1 MTNKLKLTSALVA
14 GSLVG
19 LVATSANA
27 QTYYKDGISGNLAI
41 SYIAQK
47 AENKAASYR
56 GFGKESQFNLAASG
70 SLNNGWNY
78 KAGTSIEMDGNDGIA
93 TPVTGTTSN
102 AGFADSAIA
111 VKHLQGQ
118 QAENTFIDFINGNTT
133 ISIGADHMNFTDT
146 NITNI
151 VGFGYIAADGVN
163 NAKGLYPQ
171 NVSTYSAFGIGA
183 VQNTGIGKFAI
194 NYTPSTSKAA
204 SANDIFNVVNQ
215 RSVGQAESAY
225 EINYAGNLGLNGL
238 TVIAGYVSSQR
249 LAVGNTADATSSRIG
264 AKYNFGQFTVAA
276 DRSRETNMQDMTGF
290 TAAQGGTQKIS
301 GDSVGVAY
309 AINKELSVGAT
320 YAEAKNDLK
329 TTYPKIESTTILAV
343 GYNLGPV
350 SVQGQYKNAQNVA
363 GQSANDG
370 QSLSFYVNTNF

>member
-27 QTYYKDGISGNLAI
+27 QTYYKDGISGNLAL

-47 AENKAASYR
+47 SENKVNSYR

-70 SLNNGWNY
+70 ALNNGWNY

-93 TPVTGTTSN
+93 TASTGTSSN
-102 AGFADSAIA
+102 SGNADSAIA

-146 NITNI
+146 NITNL
-151 VGFGYIAADGVN
+151 VGFGYIAAEGVN

-183 VQNTGIGKFAI
+183 VQNTGLGKFAI
-194 NYTPSTSKAA
+194 NYTPSSSKAA
-204 SANDIFNVVNQ
+204 SANDIFNVVNSK
-215 RSVGQAESAY
+215 SVGQNESAY
-225 EINYAGNLGLNGL
+225 EINYSGNLGLNGL
-238 TVIAGYVSSQR
+238 TVIAGYTNAQR
-249 LAVGNTADATSSRIG
+249 LAVGNSADATSTRIG
-264 AKYNFGQFTVAA
+264 AKYNFGSFTVAA
-276 DRSRETNMQDMTGF
+276 DRSRETNMQDMTAF
-290 TAAQGGTQKIS
+290 AASQKIS

>member
-27 QTYYKDGISGNLAI
+27 QTYYKDGISGNLAL

-47 AENKAASYR
+47 AENKANSYR

-70 SLNNGWNY
+70 ALNNGWNY
-78 KAGTSIEMDGNDGIA
+78 KAGTSIEMDGNDGIT
-93 TPVTGTTSN
+93 TPVTGTTN
-102 AGFADSAIA
+102 NQGNADSAIA

-151 VGFGYIAADGVN
+151 VGFGYISADGVN

-194 NYTPSTSKAA
+194 NYTPSSSKAA
-204 SANDIFNVVNQ
+204 SANDIFNVVNA

-225 EINYAGNLGLNGL
+225 EINYSGNLGLNGL
-238 TVIAGYVSSQR
+238 TVIAGYTNAQR
-249 LAVGNTADATSSRIG
+249 LAVGNSADATSTRIG
-264 AKYNFGQFTVAA
+264 AKYNFGSFTVAA
-276 DRSRETNMQDMTGF
+276 DRSRETNMQDMTAF
-290 TAAQGGTQKIS
+290 SAAQKIS

-309 AINKELSVGAT
+309 AINKDLSVGAT

>member
-14 GSLVG
+14 GSVMG

-27 QTYYKDGISGNLAI
+27 QTYYKDGISGNLAL

-47 AENKAASYR
+47 AENKANSYR

-70 SLNNGWNY
+70 ALNNGWNY
-78 KAGTSIEMDGNDGIA
+78 KAGTSIEMDGNDGITTA
-93 TPVTGTTSN
+93 KINTTNTG
-102 AGFADSAIA
+102 DSASA
-111 VKHLQGQ
+111 LTVAHLQGQ

-146 NITNI
+146 NLTNI
-151 VGFGYIAADGVN
+151 VGFGYISADGVN

-183 VQNTGIGKFAI
+183 VQNTGLGKFAI
-194 NYTPSTSKAA
+194 NYTPSSSKAA
-204 SANDIFNVVNQ
+204 SANDIFNVVNSK
-215 RSVGQAESAY
+215 SVGQAESAY

-238 TVIAGYVSSQR
+238 TVIAGYVSAQR
-249 LAVGNTADATSSRIG
+249 LAVANTADATSSRIA
-264 AKYNFGQFTVAA
+264 AKYNFGSFTVAA
-276 DRSRETNMQDMTGF
+276 DRSRETNMQDMSGF
-290 TAAQGGTQKIS
+290 TQAQGAMKLN

-320 YAEAKNDLK
+320 YAEAKNDNK
-329 TTYPKIESTTILAV
+329 VSFPKIESTTILAV

-350 SVQGQYKNAQNVA
+350 SVQGQYKNAQNVS
-363 GQSANDG
+363 GNGANDG

>member
-27 QTYYKDGISGNLAI
+27 QTYYKDGISGNLAL

-47 AENKAASYR
+47 SENKVNSYR

-70 SLNNGWNY
+70 ALNNGWNY
-78 KAGTSIEMDGNDGIA
+78 KAGTSIEMDGNDGITTA
-93 TPVTGTTSN
+93 ATGTTSN
-102 AGFADSAIA
+102 AGSDASALTVA
-111 VKHLQGQ
+111 HFQGQ

-171 NVSTYSAFGIGA
+171 NVSAYSAFGFGA
-183 VQNTGIGKFAI
+183 VQNTGLGKFAI
-194 NYTPSTSKAA
+194 NYLPSATKAA
-204 SANDIFNVVNQ
+204 SANDIFNVVN
-215 RSVGQAESAY
+215 SKAVGQAESAY
-225 EINYAGNLGLNGL
+225 EINYSGNLGLNGL
-238 TVIAGYVSSQR
+238 TVIAGYTNSQR
-249 LAVGNTADATSSRIG
+249 LAVGNSADATSTRIG
-264 AKYNFGQFTVAA
+264 AKYNFGSFTVAA
-276 DRSRETNMQDMTGF
+276 DRSRETNMQDMSGF
-290 TAAQGGTQKIS
+290 TSTQGAMKLS

-320 YAEAKNDLK
+320 YAEAKNDNK
-329 TTYPKIESTTILAV
+329 VTYPKIESTTILAV

-350 SVQGQYKNAQNVA
+350 SVQGQYKNAQNVSGIA
-363 GQSANDG
+363 ANDG

>member
-27 QTYYKDGISGNLAI
+27 QTYYKDGISGNLAL

-47 AENKAASYR
+47 SETKSASYR

-70 SLNNGWNY
+70 ALNNGWNY

-93 TPVTGTTSN
+93 TASTGTTSN
-102 AGFADSAIA
+102 SGNADSAIA

-183 VQNTGIGKFAI
+183 VQNTGLGKFAI
-194 NYTPSTSKAA
+194 NYTPSSSKAA
-204 SANDIFNVVNQ
+204 SANDIFNVVNSK
-215 RSVGQAESAY
+215 SVGQAESAY
-225 EINYAGNLGLNGL
+225 EINYSGNLGLNGL
-238 TVIAGYVSSQR
+238 TVIAGYMNAQR
-249 LAVGNTADATSSRIG
+249 LAVGNSADATSTRIG
-264 AKYNFGQFTVAA
+264 AKYNFGSFTVAA
-276 DRSRETNMQDMTGF
+276 DRSRETNMQDMTAF
-290 TAAQGGTQKIS
+290 AAAQKIS
-301 GDSVGVAY
+301 GDSLGVAY

-363 GQSANDG
+363 GQGANDG
-370 QSLSFYVNTNF
+370 QSLSFFVNTNF

>member
-1 MTNKLKLTSALVA
+1 MTNKLKLTTALVA
-14 GSLVG
+14 GSVMG

-27 QTYYKDGISGNLAI
+27 QTYYKDGISGNLAL

-47 AENKAASYR
+47 SENKVNSYR

-70 SLNNGWNY
+70 ALNNGWNY

-93 TPVTGTTSN
+93 TASTGTTSN
-102 AGFADSAIA
+102 AGSADSALA

-183 VQNTGIGKFAI
+183 VQNTGLGKFAI
-194 NYTPSTSKAA
+194 NYTPSSSKAA
-204 SANDIFNVVNQ
+204 SANDIFNVVNSK
-215 RSVGQAESAY
+215 SVGQNESAY
-225 EINYAGNLGLNGL
+225 EINYSGNLGLNGL
-238 TVIAGYVSSQR
+238 TVIAGYMSAQR
-249 LAVGNTADATSSRIG
+249 LAVFNTADATSTRIG
-264 AKYNFGQFTVAA
+264 AKYNFGSFTVAA
-276 DRSRETNMQDMTGF
+276 DRSRETNVQDMTAF
-290 TAAQGGTQKIS
+290 NPAQKIS

-363 GQSANDG
+363 GQAANDG
-370 QSLSFYVNTNF
+370 QSLSFFVNTNF

>member
-14 GSLVG
+14 GSVMG

-27 QTYYKDGISGNLAI
+27 QTYYKDGISGNLAL

-47 AENKAASYR
+47 NEDKSKSYR
-56 GFGKESQFNLAASG
+56 GFGKESQFNLGASG
-70 SLNNGWNY
+70 ALNNGWNY
-78 KAGTSIEMDGNDGIA
+78 KAGTSIEMDGNDGIT
-93 TPVTGTTSN
+93 TPATGTTN
-102 AGFADSAIA
+102 NQGNADSAIA

-163 NAKGLYPQ
+163 NAKALYPQ

-183 VQNTGIGKFAI
+183 VQNTGLGKFAI
-194 NYTPSTSKAA
+194 NYTPSSSKAA
-204 SANDIFNVVNQ
+204 SANDILNVVNA

-225 EINYAGNLGLNGL
+225 ELNYSGNLGLNGL
-238 TVIAGYVSSQR
+238 TVIAGYTSAQR
-249 LAVGNTADATSSRIG
+249 LAVGNTADATSTRVG
-264 AKYNFGQFTVAA
+264 AKYNFGSFTVAA
-276 DRSRETNMQDMTGF
+276 DRSRETNMQDMTAF
-290 TAAQGGTQKIS
+290 TVAQKIS
-301 GDSVGVAY
+301 GNSVGAAYAVNKDLSVGV
-309 AINKELSVGAT
+309 T
-320 YAEAKNDLK
+320 YAEAKNDL
-329 TTYPKIESTTILAV
+329 TATYPKTESTTILAV

>member
-27 QTYYKDGISGNLAI
+27 QTYYKDGISGNLAL

-47 AENKAASYR
+47 SETKSASYR

-70 SLNNGWNY
+70 ALNNGWNY

-93 TPVTGTTSN
+93 TASTGTTSN
-102 AGFADSAIA
+102 SGNADSAIA

-183 VQNTGIGKFAI
+183 VQNTGLGKFAI
-194 NYTPSTSKAA
+194 NYTPSSSKAA
-204 SANDIFNVVNQ
+204 SANDIFNVVNSK
-215 RSVGQAESAY
+215 SVGQAESAY
-225 EINYAGNLGLNGL
+225 EINYSGNLGLNGL
-238 TVIAGYVSSQR
+238 TVIAGYMNAQR
-249 LAVGNTADATSSRIG
+249 LAVGNSADATSTRIG
-264 AKYNFGQFTVAA
+264 AKYNFGSFTVAA
-276 DRSRETNMQDMTGF
+276 DRSRETNMQDMTAF
-290 TAAQGGTQKIS
+290 AAAQKIS
-301 GDSVGVAY
+301 GDSLGVAY

-370 QSLSFYVNTNF
+370 QSLSFFVNTNF

>member
-1 MTNKLKLTSALVA
+1 
-14 GSLVG
+14 VG

-27 QTYYKDGISGNLAI
+27 QTYYKDGISGNLAL

-47 AENKAASYR
+47 SENKVNSYR
-56 GFGKESQFNLAASG
+56 GFGKESQFNLASSG
-70 SLNNGWNY
+70 ALNNGWNY
-78 KAGTSIEMDGNDGIA
+78 KAGTSIEMDGNDGTA
-93 TPVTGTTSN
+93 TASTGTTSN
-102 AGFADSAIA
+102 AGTANDAVA

-146 NITNI
+146 NITNL

-183 VQNTGIGKFAI
+183 VQNTGLGKFAI
-194 NYTPSTSKAA
+194 NYTPSSSKAA
-204 SANDIFNVVNQ
+204 SANDIFNVANSK
-215 RSVGQAESAY
+215 SVGQNESAY
-225 EINYAGNLGLNGL
+225 EINYSGNLGLNGL
-238 TVIAGYVSSQR
+238 TVIAGYTSSQR
-249 LAVGNTADATSSRIG
+249 LAVANTADATSSRIA

-276 DRSRETNMQDMTGF
+276 DRSRETNMQDMTAF
-290 TAAQGGTQKIS
+290 AAAQKIS

-309 AINKELSVGAT
+309 AINKDLSVGAT

-329 TTYPKIESTTILAV
+329 GTYPKIESTTILAV

-370 QSLSFYVNTNF
+370 QSLSFLVNTNF

>member
-1 MTNKLKLTSALVA
+1 
-14 GSLVG
+14 
-19 LVATSANA
+19 
-27 QTYYKDGISGNLAI
+27 
-41 SYIAQK
+41 
-47 AENKAASYR
+47 
-56 GFGKESQFNLAASG
+56 
-70 SLNNGWNY
+70 
-78 KAGTSIEMDGNDGIA
+78 
-93 TPVTGTTSN
+93 
-102 AGFADSAIA
+102 
-111 VKHLQGQ
+111 
-118 QAENTFIDFINGNTT
+118 
-133 ISIGADHMNFTDT
+133 MNFTDT

-183 VQNTGIGKFAI
+183 VQNTGLGKFAI
-194 NYTPSTSKAA
+194 NYTPSSSKAA
-204 SANDIFNVVNQ
+204 SANDIFNVVNSK
-215 RSVGQAESAY
+215 SVGQNESAY
-225 EINYAGNLGLNGL
+225 EINYSGNLGLNGL
-238 TVIAGYVSSQR
+238 TVIAGYVNAQR
-249 LAVGNTADATSSRIG
+249 LAIANTADATSTRIG

-276 DRSRETNMQDMTGF
+276 DRSRETNMQDMTAF
-290 TAAQGGTQKIS
+290 TQAQGAQKIS

-309 AINKELSVGAT
+309 AINKDLSVGVT

-363 GQSANDG
+363 GQPANDG

>member
-27 QTYYKDGISGNLAI
+27 QTYYKDGISGNLAL

-47 AENKAASYR
+47 SEDKSKSYR

-70 SLNNGWNY
+70 ALNNGWNY
-78 KAGTSIEMDGNDGIA
+78 KAGTSIEMDGNDGITTA
-93 TPVTGTTSN
+93 STGTTN
-102 AGFADSAIA
+102 NQGNADSAIA

-151 VGFGYIAADGVN
+151 VGFGYIAADGVG

-194 NYTPSTSKAA
+194 NYTPSSSKAA
-204 SANDIFNVVNQ
+204 SANDIFNVVNA

-225 EINYAGNLGLNGL
+225 ELNYSGNLGLNGL
-238 TVIAGYVSSQR
+238 TVIAGYTNAQR
-249 LAVGNTADATSSRIG
+249 LAVGNSADATSTRIG
-264 AKYNFGQFTVAA
+264 AKYNFGSFTVAA
-276 DRSRETNMQDMTGF
+276 DRSRETNMQDMTAF
-290 TAAQGGTQKIS
+290 AAAQKIS

-329 TTYPKIESTTILAV
+329 TTYPKVESTTILAV

>member
-27 QTYYKDGISGNLAI
+27 QTYYKDGISGNLAL

-47 AENKAASYR
+47 AENKANSYR

-70 SLNNGWNY
+70 ALNNGWNY
-78 KAGTSIEMDGNDGIA
+78 KAGTSIEMDGNDGITTA
-93 TPVTGTTSN
+93 ATGTTSN
-102 AGFADSAIA
+102 AGSAA
-111 VKHLQGQ
+111 SALTVAHLQGQ

-183 VQNTGIGKFAI
+183 VQNTGLGKFAI
-194 NYTPSTSKAA
+194 NYTPSSSKAS
-204 SANDIFNVVNQ
+204 SANDIFNVVNSK
-215 RSVGQAESAY
+215 SVGQNESAY
-225 EINYAGNLGLNGL
+225 EINYSGNLGLNGL
-238 TVIAGYVSSQR
+238 TVIAGYTSAQR
-249 LAVGNTADATSSRIG
+249 LAVANTADATSSRIG

-276 DRSRETNMQDMTGF
+276 DRSRETNMQDMTAF
-290 TAAQGGTQKIS
+290 ATAQKIS

-309 AINKELSVGAT
+309 AINKDLSVGAT

-363 GQSANDG
+363 GQAANDG

>member
-27 QTYYKDGISGNLAI
+27 QTYYKDGISGNLAL

-47 AENKAASYR
+47 AENKANSYR

-70 SLNNGWNY
+70 ALNNGWNY
-78 KAGTSIEMDGNDGIA
+78 KAGTSIEMDGGDGQA
-93 TPVTGTTSN
+93 TASTGTTSN
-102 AGFADSAIA
+102 AGTANDAVA

-183 VQNTGIGKFAI
+183 VQNTGLGKFAI
-194 NYTPSTSKAA
+194 NYTPSSSKAA
-204 SANDIFNVVNQ
+204 SANDIFNVVN
-215 RSVGQAESAY
+215 SKAVGQNESAY
-225 EINYAGNLGLNGL
+225 EINYSGNLGLNGL
-238 TVIAGYVSSQR
+238 TVIAGYTSAQR
-249 LAVGNTADATSSRIG
+249 LAVANTADASSTRIG
-264 AKYNFGQFTVAA
+264 AKYNFGSFTVAA
-276 DRSRETNMQDMTGF
+276 DRSRETNMQDMTAF
-290 TAAQGGTQKIS
+290 AAAQKIS

-309 AINKELSVGAT
+309 AINKDLSVGAT

-363 GQSANDG
+363 GQAANDG

>member
-27 QTYYKDGISGNLAI
+27 QTYYKDGISGNLAL

-47 AENKAASYR
+47 AENKANSYR

-70 SLNNGWNY
+70 ALNNGWNY

-93 TPVTGTTSN
+93 TAATGTASN
-102 AGFADSAIA
+102 AGNADSAIA

-183 VQNTGIGKFAI
+183 VQNTGLGKFAI
-194 NYTPSTSKAA
+194 NYTPSSSKAA
-204 SANDIFNVVNQ
+204 SANDIFNVVN
-215 RSVGQAESAY
+215 SKAVGQNESAY
-225 EINYAGNLGLNGL
+225 EINYSGNLGLNGL
-238 TVIAGYVSSQR
+238 TVIAGYTSAQR
-249 LAVGNTADATSSRIG
+249 LAVANTADATSTRIG
-264 AKYNFGQFTVAA
+264 AKYNFGSFTVAA
-276 DRSRETNMQDMTGF
+276 DRSRETNMQDMTAF
-290 TAAQGGTQKIS
+290 AAAQKIS

-329 TTYPKIESTTILAV
+329 TTYPKVESTTILAV

-363 GQSANDG
+363 GQPANDG
-370 QSLSFYVNTNF
+370 QSLSFFVNTNF

>member
-27 QTYYKDGISGNLAI
+27 QTYYKDGISGNLAL

-47 AENKAASYR
+47 TEDKSKSYR

-70 SLNNGWNY
+70 ALNNGWNY

-93 TPVTGTTSN
+93 TAKINTSN
-102 AGFADSAIA
+102 AGTSGDALNVGHIQA
-111 VKHLQGQ
+111 Q

-183 VQNTGIGKFAI
+183 VQNTSLGKFAI
-194 NYTPSTSKAA
+194 NYTPSSSKAA
-204 SANDIFNVVNQ
+204 SANDIFNVVNSK
-215 RSVGQAESAY
+215 SVGQAESAY
-225 EINYAGNLGLNGL
+225 EINYSGNLGLNGL
-238 TVIAGYVSSQR
+238 TVIAGYTSAQR
-249 LAVGNTADATSSRIG
+249 LAVANTADATSSRIG

-276 DRSRETNMQDMTGF
+276 DRSRETNVQDMTAF
-290 TAAQGGTQKIS
+290 STAQKIS

-370 QSLSFYVNTNF
+370 QSLSFFVNTNF

>member
-1 MTNKLKLTSALVA
+1 MTNKLKLTTALVA
-14 GSLVG
+14 GSVMG

-27 QTYYKDGISGNLAI
+27 QTYYKDGISGNLAL

-47 AENKAASYR
+47 SENKVNSYR
-56 GFGKESQFNLAASG
+56 GFGKESQFNLASSG
-70 SLNNGWNY
+70 ALNNGWNY
-78 KAGTSIEMDGNDGIA
+78 KAGTSIEMDGNDGTA
-93 TPVTGTTSN
+93 TASTGTTSN
-102 AGFADSAIA
+102 AGTANDAVA

-146 NITNI
+146 NITNL

-183 VQNTGIGKFAI
+183 VQNTGLGKFAI
-194 NYTPSTSKAA
+194 NYTPSSSKAA
-204 SANDIFNVVNQ
+204 SANDIFNVANSK
-215 RSVGQAESAY
+215 SVGQNESAY
-225 EINYAGNLGLNGL
+225 EINYSGNLGLNGL
-238 TVIAGYVSSQR
+238 TVIAGYTSSQR
-249 LAVGNTADATSSRIG
+249 LAVANTADATSSRIA

-276 DRSRETNMQDMTGF
+276 DRSRETNMQDMTAF
-290 TAAQGGTQKIS
+290 AAAQKIS

-309 AINKELSVGAT
+309 AINKDLSVGAT

-329 TTYPKIESTTILAV
+329 GTYPKIESTTILAV

-370 QSLSFYVNTNF
+370 QSLSFLVNTNF

>member
-27 QTYYKDGISGNLAI
+27 QTYYKDGISGNLAL

-47 AENKAASYR
+47 TEDKSKSYR

-70 SLNNGWNY
+70 ALNNGWNY

-93 TPVTGTTSN
+93 TAKINTSN
-102 AGFADSAIA
+102 AGTSGDALNVGHIQA
-111 VKHLQGQ
+111 Q

-146 NITNI
+146 NLTNI
-151 VGFGYIAADGVN
+151 VGFGYISADGVN

-183 VQNTGIGKFAI
+183 VQNTSLGKFAI
-194 NYTPSTSKAA
+194 NYTPSSSKAA
-204 SANDIFNVVNQ
+204 SANDIFNVVNSK
-215 RSVGQAESAY
+215 SVGQAESAY
-225 EINYAGNLGLNGL
+225 EINYSGNLGLNGL
-238 TVIAGYVSSQR
+238 TVIAGYTSAQR
-249 LAVGNTADATSSRIG
+249 LAVANTADATSSRIG

-276 DRSRETNMQDMTGF
+276 DRSRETNVQDMTAF
-290 TAAQGGTQKIS
+290 STAQKIS

-370 QSLSFYVNTNF
+370 QSLSFFVNTNF

>member
-27 QTYYKDGISGNLAI
+27 QTYYKDGISGNLAL

-47 AENKAASYR
+47 SEDKTKSYR

-70 SLNNGWNY
+70 ALNNGWNY

-93 TPVTGTTSN
+93 TASTGTTSN
-102 AGFADSAIA
+102 SGNADSAIA

-183 VQNTGIGKFAI
+183 VQNTGLGKFAI
-194 NYTPSTSKAA
+194 NYTPSSSKAA
-204 SANDIFNVVNQ
+204 SANDIFNVVNSK
-215 RSVGQAESAY
+215 SVGQAESAY
-225 EINYAGNLGLNGL
+225 EINYSGNLGLNGL
-238 TVIAGYVSSQR
+238 TVIAGYVSAQR
-249 LAVGNTADATSSRIG
+249 LAIANTADATSSRIA
-264 AKYNFGQFTVAA
+264 AKYNFGSFTVAA
-276 DRSRETNMQDMTGF
+276 DRSRETNVQDMTAF
-290 TAAQGGTQKIS
+290 AAAQKIN

-363 GQSANDG
+363 GQAANDG
-370 QSLSFYVNTNF
+370 QSLSFFVNTNF

>member
-183 VQNTGIGKFAI
+183 VQNTGLGKFAI
-194 NYTPSTSKAA
+194 NYTPSSSKAV
-204 SANDIFNVVNQ
+204 SANDIFNVVNSK
-215 RSVGQAESAY
+215 SVGQNESAY
-225 EINYAGNLGLNGL
+225 EINYSGNLGLNGL
-238 TVIAGYVSSQR
+238 TVIAGYTSAQR
-249 LAVGNTADATSSRIG
+249 LAVGNSADATSTRIG
-264 AKYNFGQFTVAA
+264 AKYNFGSFTVAA
-276 DRSRETNMQDMTGF
+276 DRSRETNMQDMTAF
-290 TAAQGGTQKIS
+290 AAAQKIS